1 MSPGASA
8 PGMRITIVSGSE
20 LRLQRGRLGFLESQ
34 RVAPRAQIDR
44 PAFTAEHTNGNS
56 LARGFRQHII
66 RGHSRLCPAG
76 CIGKIFCPFLITMSN
91 TILIGAQWGDE
102 GKGKII
108 DVLTAKADI
117 VVRSQGG
124 NNAGHTV
131 FHRGVKY
138 ILHLIP
144 SGILRRSKVCV
155 IGNGVVIDPIA
166 LLREIDD
173 LRKLGVT
180 VARNL
185 LISDCAHLVLPYH
198 RLLDEQRELRQG
210 HTKIGTTKRGIGP
223 AYGDKAAR
231 TGLRMS
237 DLVQPIVFSKKLQ
250 AKVIEYNRILHAL
263 GAKPVSFR
271 EVNESYLAA
280 GEKLRPFVG
289 NTVVYLHRA
298 MERGKKILF
307 EGAQGTFLDID
318 HGTYPYVTS
327 SNTTAGGAC
336 TGTGVPPH
344 RIDRV
349 VGVMKA
355 YTTRVGE
362 GALPTE
368 DMQLTQML
376 HNLGR
381 EFGAT
386 TGRKRRCGWFDAV
399 ATRYARMING
409 IDELAITNLDGLDHV
424 DPIRVCVAYRLNGKR
439 LGVPP
444 SDARQLSN
452 CEPIYEE
459 IRGWNTPTHPAK
471 TFSQLPP
478 AARKYVR
485 YISKL
490 TGAKLSMISVGP
502 ARGETIVL

>member
-1 MSPGASA
+1 MA
-8 PGMRITIVSGSE
+8 
-20 LRLQRGRLGFLESQ
+20 
-34 RVAPRAQIDR
+34 
-44 PAFTAEHTNGNS
+44 
-56 LARGFRQHII
+56 
-66 RGHSRLCPAG
+66 
-76 CIGKIFCPFLITMSN
+76 N
-91 TILIGAQWGDE
+91 TILVGAQWGDE

-144 SGILRRSKVCV
+144 SGILRRGKVCV

-166 LLREIDD
+166 LLGEIDG

-180 VARNL
+180 IGRNL

-210 HTKIGTTKRGIGP
+210 HTRIGTTKRGIGP

-237 DLVQPIVFSKKLQ
+237 DLMQPIVFSKKLQ
-250 AKVIEYNRILHAL
+250 AKVTENNRILQAL

-280 GEKLRPFVG
+280 GKRLRPFID

-399 ATRYARMING
+399 ATRYGRMING
-409 IDELAITNLDGLDHV
+409 IDELAITNLDGLDDV
-424 DPIRVCVAYRLNGKR
+424 NPIRVCVAYRLNGKR
-439 LGVPP
+439 LAVPP
-444 SDARQLSN
+444 CDARQLAN
-452 CEPIYEE
+452 CEPIYADV
-459 IRGWNTPTHPAK
+459 RGWNTPTHSAR

-485 YISKL
+485 YISEL

-502 ARGETIVL
+502 ARGETIIL

>member
-1 MSPGASA
+1 MA
-8 PGMRITIVSGSE
+8 
-20 LRLQRGRLGFLESQ
+20 
-34 RVAPRAQIDR
+34 
-44 PAFTAEHTNGNS
+44 
-56 LARGFRQHII
+56 
-66 RGHSRLCPAG
+66 
-76 CIGKIFCPFLITMSN
+76 N

-131 FHRGVKY
+131 IHRGVKY

-144 SGILRRSKVCV
+144 SGILRRGKICV
-155 IGNGVVIDPIA
+155 IGNGVVIDPVTLVAEIDR
-166 LLREIDD
+166 LRE
-173 LRKLGVT
+173 LGIT
-180 VARNL
+180 IGRNL

-198 RLLDEQRELRQG
+198 RLLDEQRELRRG
-210 HTKIGTTKRGIGP
+210 KIGTTKRGIGP
-223 AYGDKAAR
+223 AYADKAAR

-237 DLVQPIVFSKKLQ
+237 DLMQPMVFSKKLQ
-250 AKVIEYNRILHAL
+250 AKVLENNRILQAL
-263 GAKPVSFR
+263 GARPISFR
-271 EVNESYLAA
+271 DVNESYLAA
-280 GEKLRPFVG
+280 GEKLRPFVA

-298 MERGKKILF
+298 LARGKEILF

-344 RIDRV
+344 RVGRV

-362 GALPTE
+362 GPLPTE
-368 DMQLTQML
+368 DRQLAETF
-376 HNLGR
+376 HNRGR

-399 ATRYARMING
+399 ATRYATMING

-424 DPIRVCVAYRLNGKR
+424 DPIRVCVAYRLNEKR
-439 LGVPP
+439 LDVPP
-444 SDARQLSN
+444 CDAAQLAN

-459 IRGWNTPTHPAK
+459 VRGWNRPTGSAK
-471 TFSQLPP
+471 KFSQLPP
-478 AARKYVR
+478 AAKAYVK

-502 ARGETIVL
+502 TRGETIIL